1 MKTIFKLT
9 YALAVSL
16 ILWATVA
23 GQSLKELPD
32 SELYAVEING
42 VLCGYAESEITTTE
56 KDGKELLMLKRN
68 ILARLSALGGGIDMT
83 IENEFL
89 FDPETNIPVS
99 TEHVI
104 ATTAELYTFTKFEND
119 NAYFTDARGGDFRE
133 IVLNKDVII
142 ENSVSYPHL
151 MKDFINAE
159 EIEKSYRVFDDMKGA
174 VVTKSY
180 KLVGKD
186 SLELAGK
193 KFNTT
198 IVEELNHELGV
209 TTKMWLD
216 NNSSSP
222 VKIEVAGRLI
232 YLADNSVKKR
242 IQTANLDNELFAKV
256 DKTISN
262 VPDISYMKVEAMIQS
277 GGEWLTP
284 ESLNF
289 PGQKFEGTV
298 TNNLV
303 EGVFEIE
310 PVRYRG
316 ENAPAFP
323 IKYNEESLQKYLEP
337 ERLIESDHPVLIKEA
352 KKITEGSDDSWAAVV
367 ELSKWVSE
375 NIHGAV
381 PGGTSAINTYNTREG
396 ECGSHSRLLTA
407 FCRAV
412 GIPARLSAGCM
423 YSPYLGGSF
432 GQHAWTEVYMGETGW
447 VAVDATAGEFDFID
461 AGHIR
466 LGEGTSFNPKEMRI
480 MDYRL
485 GSGEIAEQIPEEWNK
500 YMGKY
505 FFEEKNST
513 FEILYQ
519 DGSLA
524 VDIPGSQIL
533 ALNPPDENGI
543 LFPKLTRSIN
553 FSFDED
559 LYGNIRKLKLQQVFL
574 LQKKSVPESIDE
586 NVPEELRPLLG
597 VYLFPQP
604 QSEFEVFYE
613 NGVLAFN
620 NSLANQ
626 VIKLPQRSENGFWN
640 DESGLK
646 EVEFVKNEQGNVIR
660 MIIYV
665 NLYMTRMSEL

>member
-1 MKTIFKLT
+1 
-9 YALAVSL
+9 
-16 ILWATVA
+16 
-23 GQSLKELPD
+23 
-32 SELYAVEING
+32 
-42 VLCGYAESEITTTE
+42 
-56 KDGKELLMLKRN
+56 
-68 ILARLSALGGGIDMT
+68 
-83 IENEFL
+83 
-89 FDPETNIPVS
+89 
-99 TEHVI
+99 
-104 ATTAELYTFTKFEND
+104 
-119 NAYFTDARGGDFRE
+119 
-133 IVLNKDVII
+133 
-142 ENSVSYPHL
+142 
-151 MKDFINAE
+151 
-159 EIEKSYRVFDDMKGA
+159 
-174 VVTKSY
+174 
-180 KLVGKD
+180 
-186 SLELAGK
+186 
-193 KFNTT
+193 
-198 IVEELNHELGV
+198 
-209 TTKMWLD
+209 MWLD

-262 VPDISYMKVEAMIQS
+262 VPDISYMKVEATIQS

-284 ESLNF
+284 EFLNF

-303 EGVFEIE
+303 EGVFENE

-323 IKYNEESLQKYLEP
+323 FECNDESLQKYLEP

-352 KKITEGSDDSWAAVV
+352 KKITEGSDDSWEAIVK
-367 ELSKWVSE
+367 LSRWVSE

-412 GIPARLSAGCM
+412 GIPARLSTGCM

-447 VAVDATAGEFDFID
+447 VAVDATADEFDFVD

-466 LGEGTSFNPKEMRI
+466 LGEASSFNPKKMKILEF
-480 MDYRL
+480 RL
-485 GSGEIAEQIPEEWNK
+485 GNGEISEQIPEEWKK

-505 FFEEKNST
+505 FFEEKTST

-519 DGSLA
+519 EGSLA

-574 LQKKSVPESIDE
+574 LQKKSVLESIDE
-586 NVPEELRPLLG
+586 NVPKEIRPLLG

-620 NSLANQ
+620 NTLANQ
-626 VIKLPQRSENGFWN
+626 VIKLPQHAESGLWI

-646 EVEFVKNEQGNVIR
+646 EVEFVKNEEGNVIR

-665 NLYMTRMSEL
+665 NLYMSRISEL

>member
-1 MKTIFKLT
+1 MKTIFKLS
-9 YALAVSL
+9 YVLVVSVF
-16 ILWATVA
+16 LWASAA
-23 GQSLKELPD
+23 GQSLKDLPN
-32 SELYAVEING
+32 SEIYAVEING
-42 VLCGYAESEITTTE
+42 VLCGYAESKITTIE
-56 KDGKELLMLKRN
+56 KEGKELLMLKRN
-68 ILARLSALGGGIDMT
+68 ILAKLSALGGGIDMT
-83 IENEFL
+83 INNKFL
-89 FDPETNIPVS
+89 FDTETNNPVS
-99 TEHVI
+99 IEHVL
-104 ATTAELYTFTKFEND
+104 ATTAEVYTYTKFENG
-119 NAYFTDARGGDFRE
+119 NAFFRNARDGEFRE
-133 IVLNKDVII
+133 ISLNKDVII

-151 MKDFINAE
+151 TTDFINGME
-159 EIEKSYRVFDDMKGA
+159 TEKSYRVFDDMKGT

-216 NNSSSP
+216 NANSSP

-262 VPDISYMKVEAMIQS
+262 VPDISFMKVEATIQS

-298 TNNLV
+298 TNNLI

-316 ENAPAFP
+316 ENAPVFP
-323 IKYNEESLQKYLEP
+323 FEYNEESLKKYLEP
-337 ERLIESDHPVLIKEA
+337 ERLIESDHPVLLKEA
-352 KKITEGSDDSWAAVV
+352 KAITEDSDDSWEAVV
-367 ELSKWVSE
+367 KLSKWVSV

-381 PGGTSAINTYNTREG
+381 PGGTSAINTYKTREG

-432 GQHAWTEVYMGETGW
+432 GQHAWTEVYMGDAGW
-447 VAVDATAGEFDFID
+447 VAMDATAGEIDFID

-480 MDYRL
+480 LDYRL
-485 GSGEIAEQIPEEWNK
+485 GSGEIAEQIPEEWKK
-500 YMGKY
+500 YIGKY

-513 FEILYQ
+513 FEIFYQ

-524 VDIPGSQIL
+524 VDIPGAQVL

-543 LFPKLTRSIN
+543 LFPKLTRNIN
-553 FSFDED
+553 FSFDGD

-586 NVPEELRPLLG
+586 NVPEEIKSLLG
-597 VYLFPQP
+597 VYLFPRP
-604 QSEFEVFYE
+604 QSDFEVFYE
-613 NGVLAFN
+613 NGMLAFN

-626 VIKLPQRSENGFWN
+626 VIKLPQHADNGFWT

-646 EVEFVKNEQGNVIR
+646 EVEFVKDEEGNVIR

-665 NLYMTRMSEL
+665 NLYMPRMSEL